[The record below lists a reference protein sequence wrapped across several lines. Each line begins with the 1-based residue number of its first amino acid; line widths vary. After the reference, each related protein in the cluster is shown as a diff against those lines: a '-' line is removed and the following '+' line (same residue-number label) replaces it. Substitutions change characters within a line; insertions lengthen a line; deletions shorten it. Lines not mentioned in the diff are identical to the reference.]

1 MRSLILIGAIMA
13 TSTASANP
21 SSIDIPFETYTLD
34 NGLEVILHEDH
45 TTPVVHV
52 EVWYHV
58 GSKDEPMGRSGFAHL
73 FEHLMFNGS
82 EHADGEYFAPLQ
94 PFGAR
99 INGTTNTDR
108 TNYYE
113 TVPSNVL
120 ERALWMEADRMGFLL
135 GALGQDKLDNQRDVV
150 RNERRQNYEIAPYAK
165 SRQAI
170 AEALW
175 PSSHP
180 YHRLTIGSHEDL
192 EAANLDDV
200 RKFFET
206 WYLPNNATLAI
217 VGDIDVAKTKEWV
230 KAYFGPIAK
239 GPQPSPITEATAVAP
254 KAATIT
260 LEDNVQLPRLY
271 YVWQSAPFLKTGDAD
286 LDVLSLVLSNGK
298 TSRLHKRLVFDEHIA
313 KDVYA
318 GQWSSQLGS
327 SYYVVAT
334 AAPGHSPKELQASI
348 DDELEKLLNEGPS
361 DEEVERAING
371 WRKSFFGNIES
382 VAGKAGLLQRYNH
395 YLGDPNWVHKDL
407 ERYLAI
413 TPTSVRAW
421 AQKTLAPEHR
431 VTVIVNPKAA
441 NTKHADRGVAQ

>member
-150 RNERRQNYEIAPYAK
+150 RNERGT
-165 SRQAI
+165 S
-170 AEALW
+170 AL
-175 PSSHP
+175 
-180 YHRLTIGSHEDL
+180 E
-192 EAANLDDV
+192 DDV
-200 RKFFET
+200 FE
-206 WYLPNNATLAI
+206 
-217 VGDIDVAKTKEWV
+217 K
-230 KAYFGPIAK
+230 
-239 GPQPSPITEATAVAP
+239 
-254 KAATIT
+254 
-260 LEDNVQLPRLY
+260 
-271 YVWQSAPFLKTGDAD
+271 
-286 LDVLSLVLSNGK
+286 
-298 TSRLHKRLVFDEHIA
+298 
-313 KDVYA
+313 
-318 GQWSSQLGS
+318 
-327 SYYVVAT
+327 
-334 AAPGHSPKELQASI
+334 
-348 DDELEKLLNEGPS
+348 
-361 DEEVERAING
+361 
-371 WRKSFFGNIES
+371 
-382 VAGKAGLLQRYNH
+382 
-395 YLGDPNWVHKDL
+395 
-407 ERYLAI
+407 
-413 TPTSVRAW
+413 
-421 AQKTLAPEHR
+421 
-431 VTVIVNPKAA
+431 
-441 NTKHADRGVAQ
+441 